1 MTVHACD
8 SSLERHRQEG
18 GHELVQLPSDF
29 QTSLDYGKTY
39 LKTKQES
46 CVRLIFTEFLISLT
60 LIFLVKC
67 SPFLHWKNGV
77 ELLTVDFEATFKI
90 LAPALPSEK
99 MSVCSGFQW
108 CEK

>member
-29 QTSLDYGKTY
+29 QTGLDYGKTY

-60 LIFLVKC
+60 LIFFSEML
-67 SPFLHWKNGV
+67 SP
-77 ELLTVDFEATFKI
+77 
-90 LAPALPSEK
+90 PSLEK
-99 MSVCSGFQW
+99 WSRAINCGLRGHL
-108 CEK
+108 